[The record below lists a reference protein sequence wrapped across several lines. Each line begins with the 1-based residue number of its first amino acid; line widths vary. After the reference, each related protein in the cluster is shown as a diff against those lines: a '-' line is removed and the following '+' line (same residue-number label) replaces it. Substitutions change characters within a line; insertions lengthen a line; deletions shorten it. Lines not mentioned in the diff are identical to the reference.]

1 MGLTVSYSPNSAFR
15 KVPPGVWAARCVGVV
30 DLGTQEVEFSGEKK
44 LQHKLQL
51 TWEVFGEDEAG
62 VALTIEQDGKEVP
75 LQISKRYT
83 LSLNEKAALRKD
95 LAAWRGRDF
104 TPEELKAFDISK
116 LLGVPCLLNVQHNEA
131 PNGKTYA
138 NVASITPL
146 PKGMPKPA
154 SATPLVSFDLSDFDG
169 EVFEA
174 LPEYTQEI
182 IKASA
187 EYKAKRAPLAAA
199 QKAASLAYMPN
210 DLEDAPFA
218 SASMFYDMTP
228 TLVRKM
234 RRYG

>member
-116 LLGVPCLLNVQHNEA
+116 LLGVLCLLNVQHNEA

-154 SATPLVSFDLSDFDG
+154 SATPLVSFDLGDFDG

-174 LPEYTQEI
+174 LPEYVQDV

-187 EYKAKRAPLAAA
+187 EYKARAQAHMPKA
-199 QKAASLAYMPN
+199 KAATTPA
-210 DLEDAPFA
+210 LEDMDDEIPF
-218 SASMFYDMTP
+218 
-228 TLVRKM
+228 
-234 RRYG
+234 

>member
-1 MGLTVSYSPNSAFR
+1 MGLTVSYSPSSAFK
-15 KVPPGVWAARCVGVV
+15 KVPPGVWMARCVGVV

-62 VALTIEQDGKEVP
+62 VALVADQNGREVP

-83 LSLNEKAALRKD
+83 LSLNEKAALHRD

-104 TPEELKAFDISK
+104 TPDELKAFDISK
-116 LLGVPCLLNVQHNEA
+116 LLGAWCMLNVQHNES

-146 PKGMPKPA
+146 PAALKKNTPK
-154 SATPLVSFDLSDFDG
+154 SDTPLVSFDLSAFDG
-169 EVFEA
+169 EVFESF
-174 LPEYTQEI
+174 PEYLQDV

-187 EYKAKRAPLAAA
+187 EYKATRAAPAKAEHAFADMEDDPL
-199 QKAASLAYMPN
+199 
-210 DLEDAPFA
+210 PF
-218 SASMFYDMTP
+218 
-228 TLVRKM
+228 
-234 RRYG
+234 